1 MDTVIFVQQM
11 ESVIS
16 DFQSKI
22 SASKYDDGSDVIS
35 NTEVRQFQIRAMAA
49 IERTVG
55 RGSVYYEKAN
65 AVLDENAHSYDHLAS
80 IIGITESLLI
90 DMKSGYL
97 KSLEELIHSD
107 VFSNFLEMADHLNSS
122 GYKDAAAVIA
132 GSTLESHLKNLA
144 IKHSVPIESSGK
156 PKKADA
162 INSDLVKANSY
173 TKLDQKN
180 ITAWL
185 DLRNKAAH
193 GNYAEYDKQQV
204 ALLISCIRDFLTR
217 TPA

>member
-173 TKLDQKN
+173 ET
-180 ITAWL
+180 
-185 DLRNKAAH
+185 
-193 GNYAEYDKQQV
+193 
-204 ALLISCIRDFLTR
+204 
-217 TPA
+217 

>member
-144 IKHSVPIESSGK
+144 IKHSVPIESTGK